1 MSDEDITVVRPRG
14 STVAPA
20 RATTTFPRTQPVPQR
35 FVDPDA
41 TIVRRTR
48 LLALKVDPDAT
59 VIVSAQPAEPLP
71 DIPLPKAPQLALAS
85 GFNLMEYRIE
95 RVLGQGGFG
104 ITYLATDV
112 NLDSQVAIKEYLP
125 QEIAFR
131 AGDRSV
137 SPNASKHR
145 DRYRQGLESFLVE
158 ARTLAAFRHP
168 AIVRVA
174 RFFEAHRTAYMVLEY
189 EQGSPFKLWWPQHA
203 EGLGE
208 AGLVELLLP
217 LIDGLAA
224 VHAAGFLHRDIKPDN
239 IQVRAAD
246 GRLVL
251 LDFGSAGQT
260 VAVADQGAVA
270 LTPGYAPLEQ
280 YGLGQQG
287 PWTDVYAFA
296 ATLYWAVTGQKPPDA
311 EMRAANPRSFVP
323 AEQAGAGRFGK
334 AFLRA
339 IDWALQPEAR
349 ERPQTM
355 VDFRRALCAD
365 HVASLDISE
374 ALQRGDSVPGGDE
387 TAGAARP
394 RSFAR
399 AWRTLRLRWRA
410 RDWPLTWKL
419 ALALVAT
426 ALLPMLL
433 TSTYNQRDA
442 LAAVSGAELRYVE
455 QMAHST
461 AGRVAQFIADSRNLT
476 RALATDAAFV
486 NQLYAPDDAALPAL
500 SEKLKRLTAANPDV
514 QLMLLMDAAGNAISS
529 SDPAV
534 EGKNFG
540 FRQYFQ
546 VAMTG
551 RPFTTGLVVGAVA
564 GASGMVYAEPVRG
577 PDGRVIGVFAL
588 RMRGAAVG
596 AIVDEVRHDSK
607 LTPFLL
613 DGDGVVIHHPDPK
626 LLYSSLMPLQ
636 PGELA
641 AIRADQRFRRNDI
654 TSLGETELAA
664 AMADARRS
672 GTVSYR
678 SARSGQPTITGYA
691 PVAGHDWVLGVSEP
705 RATFEAPLQKLTTTL
720 LWSVALVGL
729 LFTGLA
735 LRFARR
741 IVMPIRGLTAAANAL
756 KAGDYGGAAVKVDSR
771 DEVGQL
777 GRTFNVMIEVLR
789 QRERERRRD

>member
-1 MSDEDITVVRPRG
+1 MSDEDITLVRPPA
-14 STVAPA
+14 APA
-20 RATTTFPRTQPVPQR
+20 AAVRTLPMPAR
-35 FVDPDA
+35 FVDPEA
-41 TIVRRTR
+41 TVLRRTR
-48 LLALKVDPDAT
+48 FSALKDDPDAT
-59 VIVSAQPAEPLP
+59 VILSAQPAAPLP
-71 DIPLPKAPQLALAS
+71 DVPLPRAPQLALAP
-85 GFNLMEYRIE
+85 GFRLLEYRIE

-112 NLDSQVAIKEYLP
+112 NLNSQVAIKEYLP
-125 QEIAFR
+125 EEIAFR

-137 SPNASKHR
+137 SPNASRHR
-145 DRYRQGLESFLVE
+145 DRYREGLESFLVE

-189 EQGSPFKLWWPQHA
+189 EQGEPFKTWWPQHA
-203 EGLGE
+203 AALGE
-208 AGLVELLLP
+208 QGLVELLLP
-217 LIDGLAA
+217 LLDGLAA

-270 LTPGYAPLEQ
+270 LTPGYAPIEQ

-296 ATLYWAVTGQKPPDA
+296 ATLYWAVTGKKPPDA
-311 EMRAANPRSFVP
+311 EMRAANPRCYQR
-323 AEQAGAGRFGK
+323 AADLGGGRFGA
-334 AFLRA
+334 AFLQA
-339 IDWALQPEAR
+339 IDWALQADPR
-349 ERPQTM
+349 ERPQSMT
-355 VDFRRALCAD
+355 DFRRALCAD
-365 HVASLDISE
+365 HVASLNISE
-374 ALQRGDSVPGGDE
+374 ALQRGDTVID
-387 TAGAARP
+387 GAEHNPAAPQARWH
-394 RSFAR
+394 AR
-399 AWRTLRLRWRA
+399 ALRNLRQRWRP
-410 RDWPLTWKL
+410 RDWPLAWKL
-419 ALALVAT
+419 ALAMVAT
-426 ALLPMLL
+426 ALLPMLM
-433 TSTYNQRDA
+433 TSAYNQRDS

-476 RALATDAAFV
+476 RALATDAVFV
-486 NQLYAPDDAALPAL
+486 GFLSAPDGAALPAL
-500 SEKLKRLTAANPDV
+500 SDKLKRLTAANPDV
-514 QLMLLMDAAGNAISS
+514 QLMLLMDAAGNAVSS

-534 EGKNFG
+534 QGKNFA

-551 RPFTTGLVVGAVA
+551 KPFTTGLVVGAVA
-564 GASGMVYAEPVRG
+564 GASGMVYAEPVR
-577 PDGRVIGVFAL
+577 DANEQVVGVFAL
-588 RMRGAAVG
+588 RMRGAAVA
-596 AIVDEVRHDSK
+596 AIVDEVRRDSS

-613 DGDGVVIHHPDPK
+613 DGDGVVIHHPQAE
-626 LLYSSLMPLQ
+626 LLYRSLTPL
-636 PGELA
+636 PAGALA
-641 AIRADQRFRRNDI
+641 AIRADQRFRRNEI
-654 TSLGETELAA
+654 LSLNETELAA
-664 AMADARRS
+664 AMAGAKRS

-678 SARSGQPTITGYA
+678 SVHSGQPLITGYA

-705 RATFEAPLQKLTTTL
+705 RAAFEAPLQRLTTTL

-756 KAGDYGGAAVKVDSR
+756 KAGDYAAAVVKVESR

-777 GRTFNVMIEVLR
+777 GRTFNVMIDVLR